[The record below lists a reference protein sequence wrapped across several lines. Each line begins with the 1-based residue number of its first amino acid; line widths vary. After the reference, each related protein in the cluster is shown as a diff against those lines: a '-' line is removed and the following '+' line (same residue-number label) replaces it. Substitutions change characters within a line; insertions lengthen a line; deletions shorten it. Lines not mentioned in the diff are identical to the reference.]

1 MMDTLD
7 TAISFGVTRMSVEQS
22 YEPFTTASLYD
33 PQDPDGQAFLDLV
46 NAWVALTGVLN
57 ELSRSM
63 GQRDFYP
70 FVLPAEGVGKLQF
83 VHRGGKGASTMRIPP
98 Q

>member
-7 TAISFGVTRMSVEQS
+7 TAFSFGMARVPLEQVS
-22 YEPFTTASLYD
+22 DPFTRASLYD
-33 PQDPDGQAFLDLV
+33 PDDPEGQGFLDLV
-46 NAWVALTGVLN
+46 NGWVALTGVLN

-70 FVLPAEGVGKLQF
+70 FVLPAAVVGKLQF
-83 VHRGGKGASTMRIPP
+83 VHRVIRAATR
-98 Q
+98 

>member
-7 TAISFGVTRMSVEQS
+7 TAFSFGMARVPLEQVS
-22 YEPFTTASLYD
+22 DPFTRASLYD
-33 PQDPDGQAFLDLV
+33 PDDPEGQGFLDLV
-46 NAWVALTGVLN
+46 NGWVALTGVLN

-70 FVLPAEGVGKLQF
+70 FVLPAAVVGKLQF
-83 VHRGGKGASTMRIPP
+83 VHRVIRAAAR
-98 Q
+98 